1 MSEKRPPMKAEYC
14 FRSDIKPTST
24 PQTNISQYKHGDQTL
39 AINRAREKVQ
49 LDTQSVLHIEKI
61 NDTFVTWYVTLGE
74 HVITTMAPWIS
85 NTQAQKTL
93 VNGYLNAQ
101 AYDINGCGYFVYLN
115 KENNTLVETKYVF
128 RFLKR
133 QKNDTVTI
141 KVTKFSKPHKETI
154 PNSIMKTSETINVV
168 LPKARDE
175 NPNHF
180 PESIPLFSN
189 GRHTIYLAY
198 NGYNGPHHKTYEF
211 GLYVKS
217 TNGRWAAFQVF
228 QASLKKDNPEW
239 KHLHTKLEG
248 HIRLR
253 KDIPQSVKL
262 IANSALPATDRNT
275 QPLELNFQLNSA
287 DERIAAMTI
296 WNAKPENCT

>member
-1 MSEKRPPMKAEYC
+1 MLVLTYVRLWSAGGFDIASEAIFCFHRWSFFRHYVVSDVFIALPVAVGKA
-14 FRSDIKPTST
+14 I
-24 PQTNISQYKHGDQTL
+24 
-39 AINRAREKVQ
+39 AVA
-49 LDTQSVLHIEKI
+49 
-61 NDTFVTWYVTLGE
+61 
-74 HVITTMAPWIS
+74 
-85 NTQAQKTL
+85 
-93 VNGYLNAQ
+93 
-101 AYDINGCGYFVYLN
+101 GYFVYLN